1 MGYTHA
7 MADGGHV
14 RTVHAGPAGLTALLW
29 EVCACEGG
37 LLNKRCQPSRLTE
50 LHVWMHG
57 RVCAECLQE
66 ERAHA
71 EAHSSLANDAVATL
85 RCPLR
90 RSRHLLQLTTGTGG
104 EEEADAGA
112 GAGRASATITDAS
125 LLMRVMEAREAV
137 EEAADAGD
145 AGQLRRLAA
154 ANAADRAQCEVPK
167 AGSSTAAPSDCPAGA
182 FHHLA
187 WPHTASV
194 TSFGPMG

>member
-1 MGYTHA
+1 
-7 MADGGHV
+7 
-14 RTVHAGPAGLTALLW
+14 
-29 EVCACEGG
+29 
-37 LLNKRCQPSRLTE
+37 
-50 LHVWMHG
+50 MHG
-57 RVCAECLQE
+57 RVRAECVQE

-104 EEEADAGA
+104 EEEAEAGA
-112 GAGRASATITDAS
+112 GAGASATITDAS

-154 ANAADRAQCEVPK
+154 ANAADRAQCEVPT
-167 AGSSTAAPSDCPAGA
+167 AASSTAAPSDCPDCWCFPPSRLDPYRARRLFRADG
-182 FHHLA
+182 LA
-187 WPHTASV
+187 LPILLQLARHRHASGCLRISTV
-194 TSFGPMG
+194 PIFTWNDSG